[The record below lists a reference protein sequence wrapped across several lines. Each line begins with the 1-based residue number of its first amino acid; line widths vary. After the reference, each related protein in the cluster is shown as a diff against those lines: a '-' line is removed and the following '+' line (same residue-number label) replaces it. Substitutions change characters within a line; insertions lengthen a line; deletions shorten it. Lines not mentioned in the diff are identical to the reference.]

1 MNKRLRQVSS
11 GKYDTDS
18 DDEHSAPKRIHHK
31 PVLLKLVLGFCATF
45 EIALN
50 LIVICVI

>member
-1 MNKRLRQVSS
+1 MNKGLRQVSS

-18 DDEHSAPKRIHHK
+18 DYEHIAPKRIHHT

-45 EIALN
+45 GIALN